1 MSLLYKIVRD
11 NRKNSTNL
19 YYGRAVQIQAI
30 GTDQLADIIQRNCT
44 LKKSD
49 VVAVINELVEVMTDQ
64 LQNSV
69 TVKLDGFGTF
79 KIGLKTVGADKPE
92 NFSISRNVKGLR
104 VNFVSAG
111 KKDQATN
118 KVTRTFLGGATL
130 QKYDPS
136 KVDTTKKEDVVPG
149 ESGSDQV

>member
-1 MSLLYKIVRD
+1 MALLYKIVRD
-11 NRKNSTNL
+11 NRKNSGNL
-19 YYGRAVQIQAI
+19 YYGRAVQINTIDTA
-30 GTDQLADIIQRNCT
+30 GMADIIQRNCT

-49 VVAVINELVEVMTDQ
+49 VLAVIAELVEVMTDQ

-69 TVKLDGFGTF
+69 SVKLDGFGTF

-92 NFSISRNVKGLR
+92 NFSISRNVSGMR
-104 VNFVSAG
+104 VNFISAG
-111 KKDQATN
+111 KKDVATN

-136 KVDTTKKEDVVPG
+136 KVETTPSEKVEEG
-149 ESGSDQV
+149 AEQV

>member
-30 GTDQLADIIQRNCT
+30 ETDQLADIIQRNCT

-49 VVAVINELVEVMTDQ
+49 VLAVINELVEVMTDQ

-69 TVKLDGFGTF
+69 TVKLNNFGTF

-92 NFSISRNVKGLR
+92 NFTISRNVRGLR

-111 KKDQATN
+111 RKDQGSN
-118 KVTRTFLGGATL
+118 KVTRTFLQGATL
-130 QKYDPS
+130 QRYDPT
-136 KVDTTKKEDVVPG
+136 KADTSTSDKVPG
-149 ESGSDQV
+149 EGADDQV